1 MGTAFLP
8 NFWVSFKP
16 VCMLLQYPKLSKSSG
31 VAHYE
36 DYRKAHHDFMKAY
49 KGLYGD
55 VSSFSMLPE
64 KFIQQAEPVIDL
76 YLSKATDAS
85 AQQRIG
91 LQVISEFISNFY
103 VFMDEATE
111 MFTEHQALAGHTI
124 RYLEKVS
131 FLNRKNQ
138 DRYIRDCE
146 DDYLQLMPDLENLRE
161 ILYMVRDKVDTT
173 SRNLDRLKPVWERI
187 KDRIAE

>member
-1 MGTAFLP
+1 
-8 NFWVSFKP
+8 
-16 VCMLLQYPKLSKSSG
+16 MLLQYPKLSNSSD

-49 KGLYGD
+49 KNLYED
-55 VSSFSMLPE
+55 VSSFSLLPE
-64 KFIQQAEPVIDL
+64 RFIQQAEPVIDR
-76 YLSKATDAS
+76 YLNKPAPSGS
-85 AQQRIG
+85 EHRIG
-91 LQVISEFISNFY
+91 LQVISDFINNFY
-103 VFMDEATE
+103 VFMDDATE
-111 MFTEHQALAGHTI
+111 MFTEHQALAGHTMKYI
-124 RYLEKVS
+124 EKVS

-146 DDYLQLMPDLENLRE
+146 DDYLQLMPELENLRE

-187 KDRIAE
+187 KDKISE